1 MFYVCDLQSLPWLLV
16 TVFYVCGLQM
26 SWLLFTVFHV
36 CGLQMVSRPP
46 FTVELSKGDGRML
59 SFQCVFIAPEELD
72 QQDGPQDAEA
82 IGECTLCVDF
92 RFLNIF
98 FMLI

>member
-1 MFYVCDLQSLPWLLV
+1 MVFQPDQKLSVRRVCVVQIV
-16 TVFYVCGLQM
+16 Y
-26 SWLLFTVFHV
+26 WLLFTVFHV

-59 SFQCVFIAPEELD
+59 SFQCVFIAPEELE

-98 FMLI
+98 